1 MDLLHPCEITLADQE
16 YLVLQK
22 KIMFKLKTYAAGN
35 IMHGCDPKSVRAKSF
50 QQAQ

>member
-22 KIMFKLKTYAAGN
+22 KKKFKLKTCAAGN